1 MLNRADVHNNRL
13 LSKSQA
19 ADYLGLGVRSIDRM
33 IQAGSLTAVRLGR
46 RVRINQAQVTSIVAG
61 GIDRIAT
68 EGTKI

>member
-46 RVRINQAQVTSIVAG
+46 RVRINQAEVVSIVAG
-61 GIDRIAT
+61 GIGAINN
-68 EGTKI
+68 GGNK